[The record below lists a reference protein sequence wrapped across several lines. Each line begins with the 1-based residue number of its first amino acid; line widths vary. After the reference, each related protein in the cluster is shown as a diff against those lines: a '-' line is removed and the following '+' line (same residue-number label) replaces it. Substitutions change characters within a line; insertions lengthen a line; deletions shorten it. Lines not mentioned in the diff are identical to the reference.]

1 VPVTP
6 QKIHAFC
13 NRNQWDIMVY
23 NRAAAQAV
31 RDGIHV
37 IRLDDMLMVKRLAQG
52 PRGRLSVLSDN
63 PNYPDWADVDGAT
76 VTVIG
81 RVVWA
86 GCRL

>member
-1 VPVTP
+1 MPVTP

-13 NRNQWDIMVY
+13 NRNQWDIMVD

-52 PRGRLSVLSDN
+52 PRGD
-63 PNYPDWADVDGAT
+63 
-76 VTVIG
+76 
-81 RVVWA
+81 
-86 GCRL
+86 CRYFPITPIIPTGQMLTAQL